1 MGQLVAVYCPQQWQ
15 HKSTVREYTRFSF
28 LFLDIATVRQKLSF
42 KGYVL
47 ENAKALSY
55 YGFSAGDIVDLQTKC
70 NECDESC
77 EIAPNNLGLR
87 NRRDITKKQTVF
99 PSVPKFMD
107 ACGKDFFLGGKFP
120 EGFEENVFQ
129 NFICQT
135 YKRDPYFA
143 TKFNTYR
150 KTADFSAY
158 KPNIGNLYRPNWKDL
173 YEHGTYIGYLMY
185 MYFFSHIHSDWAF

>member
-1 MGQLVAVYCPQQWQ
+1 M
-15 HKSTVREYTRFSF
+15 
-28 LFLDIATVRQKLSF
+28 
-42 KGYVL
+42 L

-99 PSVPKFMD
+99 PSVPEFMD

-120 EGFEENVFQ
+120 EGFEESVFQ